1 MRFLYDQ
8 NLSYRLVVELK
19 DLYAD
24 SVHVRDV
31 DMEESDDSDIWNYA
45 ARNDYTIVS
54 KDSDFHQQ
62 SFLRGHPP
70 KVVWVRVGNCSTN
83 AIISLL
89 RLHHDAV
96 LKFEQDETVSFLTL
110 E

>member
-1 MRFLYDQ
+1 MRTPFM
-8 NLSYRLVVELK
+8 SG
-19 DLYAD
+19 
-24 SVHVRDV
+24 
-31 DMEESDDSDIWNYA
+31 MWTW
-45 ARNDYTIVS
+45 RNPMTRTSGTMRPEMTYTIVS